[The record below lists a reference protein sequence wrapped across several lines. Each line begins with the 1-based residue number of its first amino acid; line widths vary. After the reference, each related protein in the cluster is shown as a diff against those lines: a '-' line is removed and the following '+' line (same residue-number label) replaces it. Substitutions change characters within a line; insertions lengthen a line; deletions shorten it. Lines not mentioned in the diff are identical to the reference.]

1 MAQTWQALNSQ
12 QSAKGYERI
21 IREILRRSGYFN
33 CTLYFS
39 IELGKI
45 ITSIFRYIVHPV
57 FDQMPPCD
65 DCLQRAR
72 RHGSY
77 GDVCQSMN
85 DPLTTPMEECGFQMQ
100 PLTPTSNNTQPLP
113 SLPSGLPPDLDLNFP
128 ANNSRMM
135 HHNNPT
141 VTEGYCCKHGIST
154 GTSGGSGS
162 LNYNDSLRTP
172 SLMIVSRRESFDEKE
187 EVEAVESS
195 V

>member
-1 MAQTWQALNSQ
+1 
-12 QSAKGYERI
+12 
-21 IREILRRSGYFN
+21 
-33 CTLYFS
+33 
-39 IELGKI
+39 
-45 ITSIFRYIVHPV
+45 
-57 FDQMPPCD
+57 MPPCD

-100 PLTPTSNNTQPLP
+100 PLTPPNAQPPPLP
-113 SLPSGLPPDLDLNFP
+113 GPDDLNFP

-162 LNYNDSLRTP
+162 LNHNDSLRTP

>member
-1 MAQTWQALNSQ
+1 
-12 QSAKGYERI
+12 
-21 IREILRRSGYFN
+21 
-33 CTLYFS
+33 
-39 IELGKI
+39 
-45 ITSIFRYIVHPV
+45 
-57 FDQMPPCD
+57 MPPCD

-85 DPLTTPMEECGFQMQ
+85 DPLTPLEECGFQMQ
-100 PLTPTSNNTQPLP
+100 PLNTQSPSNAQPPPLP
-113 SLPSGLPPDLDLNFP
+113 GLPPLDLDLNFP
-128 ANNSRMM
+128 ANNSSRM
-135 HHNNPT
+135 HNHPS

-154 GTSGGSGS
+154 GTSVSGGS
-162 LNYNDSLRTP
+162 LNHNNPNNSGTP